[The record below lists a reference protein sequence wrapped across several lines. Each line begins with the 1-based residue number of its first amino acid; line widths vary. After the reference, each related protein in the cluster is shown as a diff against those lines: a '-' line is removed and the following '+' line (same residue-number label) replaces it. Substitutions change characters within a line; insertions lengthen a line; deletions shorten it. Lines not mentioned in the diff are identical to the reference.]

1 MFIFILV
8 VAAAVVTAVC
18 SCRGDHVVWLSIMV
32 LSAGVAVANV
42 AVKDVRCQVPCVRY
56 IVVVSTAVDAFVFTT
71 VVVLSASPRLLVQ

>member
-1 MFIFILV
+1 M
-8 VAAAVVTAVC
+8 
-18 SCRGDHVVWLSIMV
+18 